1 MASSRFKRAL
11 ASLHEQRD
19 KSENAKEI
27 TDEALQHQATQ
38 VATAV
43 HSLLSDHPRI
53 LRDPVGTGK
62 TAVALTT
69 ARLLL
74 DEGVVDYVL
83 LVAPNKL
90 VANQWFKRAEVP
102 FGVARRMNS
111 KKWQPKVLRIVTHH
125 TVPAGPSPDPMR
137 TLVIV
142 DEAHR
147 GLQRSTDVYKDL
159 LTTAAGAK
167 LLLVSATPFQMS
179 TAGLT
184 SMLRLGT
191 GIDEHDAHALAT
203 YGRSVTAVL
212 RAFDRDPKSADVE
225 QAADVADHLKD
236 AAATALQSHLL
247 PQTKMTSQPPPDLK
261 FACIP
266 LGSWAT
272 AYHVARVLPELV
284 GKGKNDSFQR
294 GLVSSSETVWNNPV
308 MGDTLDKLLGGSDPD
323 ICAFLEMLDARL
335 GHGIDHPKVKA
346 TTDWVVSQVHEGHHV
361 IVFTVWKQT
370 QKTLHETL
378 AKRLG
383 DDTVTGPVKGTI
395 PDVFQKR
402 VSEPPDGSPVV
413 LVLTD
418 RFSESIDLD
427 GGCPSL
433 VHHDLSWNP
442 VRVTQ
447 RWGRVVRVRT
457 GFEPIP
463 PERIYIPVLDT
474 EVDRRVARTVRGR
487 TNLVSLMVPA
497 AEGNDAWHLPDVLL
511 KQISTAAE

>member
-1 MASSRFKRAL
+1 
-11 ASLHEQRD
+11 
-19 KSENAKEI
+19 
-27 TDEALQHQATQ
+27 
-38 VATAV
+38 
-43 HSLLSDHPRI
+43 
-53 LRDPVGTGK
+53 
-62 TAVALTT
+62 
-69 ARLLL
+69 
-74 DEGVVDYVL
+74 
-83 LVAPNKL
+83 
-90 VANQWFKRAEVP
+90 
-102 FGVARRMNS
+102 
-111 KKWQPKVLRIVTHH
+111 
-125 TVPAGPSPDPMR
+125 
-137 TLVIV
+137 
-142 DEAHR
+142 
-147 GLQRSTDVYKDL
+147 
-159 LTTAAGAK
+159 
-167 LLLVSATPFQMS
+167 
-179 TAGLT
+179 
-184 SMLRLGT
+184 
-191 GIDEHDAHALAT
+191 
-203 YGRSVTAVL
+203 
-212 RAFDRDPKSADVE
+212 
-225 QAADVADHLKD
+225 
-236 AAATALQSHLL
+236 
-247 PQTKMTSQPPPDLK
+247 
-261 FACIP
+261 
-266 LGSWAT
+266 
-272 AYHVARVLPELV
+272 VARVLPELV

-457 GFEPIP
+457 VKGASTRF
-463 PERIYIPVLDT
+463 RKNGLLLT
-474 EVDRRVARTVRGR
+474 RQRVD
-487 TNLVSLMVPA
+487 VSLRSPSPEHCSAGSCTALLRDAHSSLLPKEDQA
-497 AEGNDAWHLPDVLL
+497 AMLY
-511 KQISTAAE
+511 S